1 MNNNFISTNATR
13 APKQIRLWLA
23 TSIIVTGIILL
34 LSALIAWHQYRSLQ
48 EVQHEEYALAQQ
60 LQEFDS
66 VITNQKKLTEQELAL
81 KKQLA
86 KIFNHQENPSDPTD
100 ILKIVKSY
108 LKNGVALEHAQ
119 YATELAELKLSAPEV
134 KTINTVAQ
142 QLPTHSWG
150 KGLHMNSLEYKDNG
164 VTAVLKNNQKVT

>member
-1 MNNNFISTNATR
+1 MNNNFIPTNTTR

-23 TSIIVTGIILL
+23 TSIITFGIMLTL
-34 LSALIAWHQYRSLQ
+34 CALIAWHQYRSLQ
-48 EVQHEEYALAQQ
+48 QAQYEHYALAQQ
-60 LQEFDS
+60 LQEFDT

-86 KIFNHQENPSDPTD
+86 KIFNHQENPNDPTD

-108 LKNGVALEHAQ
+108 LKNGVVLEHAQ
-119 YATELAELKLSAPEV
+119 YATELAELKLSATDV
-134 KTINTVAQ
+134 KSINTVAQ

-164 VTAVLKNNQKVT
+164 VTAVLKNNQKIT